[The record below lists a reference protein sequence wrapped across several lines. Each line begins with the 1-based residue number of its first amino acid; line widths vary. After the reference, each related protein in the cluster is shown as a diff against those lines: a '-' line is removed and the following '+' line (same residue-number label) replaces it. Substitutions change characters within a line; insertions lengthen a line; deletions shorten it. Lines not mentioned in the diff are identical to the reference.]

1 MSHKLNPNSY
11 PRKGTIPKMAKYY
24 TTSYLEAHK
33 GAVEIFINQKGKIFP
48 KTLRDIYLRA
58 ELDLDIFFVQF

>member
-1 MSHKLNPNSY
+1 
-11 PRKGTIPKMAKYY
+11 MAKYY

-48 KTLRDIYLRA
+48 KTLHDIYLRA